1 MLYFDTSF
9 LVPLFLKEPTSGKIQ
24 QYLRRKHALEL
35 ATSHW
40 TRLEFSSLLAR
51 EVRILSLDRDPPKR
65 RAAPP
70 MEPFLGQVHQLA
82 PRRAQQGRAIVR
94 EEIRRLE
101 VRLGQRP

>member
-1 MLYFDTSF
+1 MRVDRID
-9 LVPLFLKEPTSGKIQ
+9 VPTGCIRLPDLDERAAHGPPVAVENPTGEDD
-24 QYLRRKHALEL
+24 ALAE
-35 ATSHW
+35 
-40 TRLEFSSLLAR
+40 RLPPMLAR
-51 EVRILSLDRDPPKR
+51 EVRILSLDWNPPKR